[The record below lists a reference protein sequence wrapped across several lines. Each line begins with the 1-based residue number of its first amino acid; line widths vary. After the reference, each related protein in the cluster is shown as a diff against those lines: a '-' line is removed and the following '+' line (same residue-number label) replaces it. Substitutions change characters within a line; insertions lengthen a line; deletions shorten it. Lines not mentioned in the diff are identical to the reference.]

1 MAKKRLTSQFLNSN
15 PSPGKYYDDSGTGLF
30 INVGKSGTKG
40 WGQKIRFGG
49 KQQELGLGKYPYVSL
64 AEARRLASENQALK
78 AQGVNPKSQKTK
90 VSVVPTFAE
99 LAEEFIPIK
108 QKSLSN
114 AKHREQWRSTIERYV
129 LPKIGRLPVNEISIQ
144 HLERILSPIWEGKT
158 ETASRVRG
166 RIEAILDYAIVNE
179 FMSPPNPAAWKGNL
193 SILLPQKPK
202 ISEENHHPALQVGDA
217 QRWWAELKSRDGHGA
232 LALQMLTLCAAR
244 SNEIRG
250 MRWDEIELFDR
261 KKAEERGYHGIWT
274 CPPERMKANRKHRV
288 PLIEPMIRLL
298 DKCQNS
304 EGLVFSST
312 KNKPLSDMT
321 LSAVMRRMNA
331 EDAVGYVDLTSR
343 RPAVPHGLRS
353 TFRNWV
359 AENGQSREA
368 AELQLAHKFASK
380 VEHAYYRTDLLLQR
394 ADLLRDWFCFLE
406 GPDAMIK

>member
-1 MAKKRLTSQFLNSN
+1 MVKKRLTSQFLNSN
-15 PSPGKYYDDSGTGLF
+15 PSPGKYYDASGTGLF
-30 INVGKSGTKG
+30 VNVGKSGAKG

-90 VSVVPTFAE
+90 VSLVPTFAQ

-114 AKHREQWRSTIERYV
+114 AKHREQWRSTIDRYV
-129 LPKIGRLPVNEISIQ
+129 LPKIGRLPVKEISVQQI
-144 HLERILSPIWEGKT
+144 ERLLSPIWEDKT

-179 FMSPPNPAAWKGNL
+179 FMSPPNPAVWKGNL

-202 ISEENHHPALQVGDA
+202 IPEENHQPALQISDS
-217 QRWWAELKSRDGHGA
+217 QRWWAELKTRSGNGA
-232 LALQMLTLCAAR
+232 LALRMLTLCAAR

-250 MRWDEIELFDR
+250 MRWNEIELFDR
-261 KKAEERGYHGIWT
+261 RKAKAQGYYGIWT
-274 CPPERMKANRKHRV
+274 CPAERMKANRKHRV

-298 DKCQNS
+298 DKCES
-304 EGLVFSST
+304 SDGLVFPST

-321 LSAVMRRMNA
+321 LSAVMRRMHA
-331 EDAVGYVDLTSR
+331 EDPIGYLDSASQR
-343 RPAVPHGLRS
+343 SAVPHGLRS

-359 AENGQSREA
+359 AETEQSREA
-368 AELQLAHKFASK
+368 AELQLAHKFASE
-380 VEHAYYRTDLLLQR
+380 VEHAYYRTDLLPQR
-394 ADLLRDWFCFLE
+394 AALLNYWFQFLE
-406 GPDAMIK
+406 G